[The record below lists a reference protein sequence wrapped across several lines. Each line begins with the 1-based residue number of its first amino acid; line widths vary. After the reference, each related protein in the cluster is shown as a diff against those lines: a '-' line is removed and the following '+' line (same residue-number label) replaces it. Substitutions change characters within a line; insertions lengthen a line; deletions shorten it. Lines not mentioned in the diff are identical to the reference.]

1 MAGDLIGLPSFRDCP
16 PPSQHDLLVT
26 SIDWCPVTGRIVTC
40 SQDRNAFVWTFNSS
54 TGEWTK
60 QMVLLRINRAA
71 TSCRWSPNGK
81 KFAVSSGSNTV
92 CICSFDEVSDWWV
105 SQAITRFKSTVNAV
119 EWHPNSMLVAAVG
132 CDYHCRI
139 AAVSHLL
146 ARVHA
151 MRCGRAAPR
160 RAAGR
165 AAGRRPCRLHGG
177 PRPRPPPSQSPTSTL
192 TAALPSRAAP
202 PRRHG

>member
-1 MAGDLIGLPSFRDCP
+1 MLLRLPLA
-16 PPSQHDLLVT
+16 QHDLLVT

-40 SQDRNAFVWTFNSS
+40 SQDRNAFVWTLNAS
-54 TGEWTK
+54 TGEWAK

-105 SQAITRFKSTVNAV
+105 SQAITRFKSTVNSV

-139 AAVSHLL
+139 AAVSLVYRCCAWARAISARQALGGLL
-146 ARVHA
+146 P
-151 MRCGRAAPR
+151 RAFTCPALAASATAP
-160 RAAGR
+160 
-165 AAGRRPCRLHGG
+165 PCIPAQR
-177 PRPRPPPSQSPTSTL
+177 TL
-192 TAALPSRAAP
+192 TTRI
-202 PRRHG
+202 RRRG

>member
-1 MAGDLIGLPSFRDCP
+1 LAGDLTGLPSFRDCP

-146 ARVHA
+146 ARSTP
-151 MRCGRAAPR
+151 C
-160 RAAGR
+160 AAGGPR
-165 AAGRRPCRLHGG
+165 LAGRRVGRRVGG
-177 PRPRPPPSQSPTSTL
+177 PAACTAGLVPALRNRSLPPPRS
-192 TAALPSRAAP
+192 
-202 PRRHG
+202 